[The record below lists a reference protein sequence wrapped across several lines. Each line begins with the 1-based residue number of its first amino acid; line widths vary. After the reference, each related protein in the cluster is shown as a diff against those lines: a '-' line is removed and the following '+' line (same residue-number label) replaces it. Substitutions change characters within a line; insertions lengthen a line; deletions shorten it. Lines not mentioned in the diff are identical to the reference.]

1 MEKHLEK
8 ALEKMTSSLSTEQ
21 RGSRLSDA
29 LSKIRKVL
37 EKRPEV
43 LAAYLY
49 GSHAKGYAREGSDID
64 IGVLLYP
71 NVKYSLMDEGGLKM
85 ELDCVNGFDVDAFI
99 INGKSP
105 SFKHSVISPRR
116 VIFCQD
122 DSLRADF
129 EVQTFNEYF
138 EVRPLLEESYQATL
152 ETVRRRL
159 NVRCN

>member
-1 MEKHLEK
+1 MDKKLEK
-8 ALEKMTSSLSTEQ
+8 ALEK
-21 RGSRLSDA
+21 
-29 LSKIRKVL
+29 IRKVL
-37 EKRPEV
+37 SKRPEV

-49 GSHAKGYAREGSDID
+49 GSHAKGYAREDSDID

-85 ELDCVNGFDVDAFI
+85 EVDCVDGFNIDAFI
-99 INGKSP
+99 INDKSP
-105 SFKHSVISPRR
+105 SFRHSVISPRR
-116 VIFCQD
+116 VIFCRD

-129 EVQTFNEYF
+129 EVRTFNEYF

-159 NVRCN
+159 NVGCN

>member
-1 MEKHLEK
+1 MEKSLEK
-8 ALEKMTSSLSTEQ
+8 ALEK
-21 RGSRLSDA
+21 
-29 LSKIRKVL
+29 IRKVL
-37 EKRPEV
+37 SKRSEV

-85 ELDCVNGFDVDAFI
+85 EIDCIDDFDVDAFV
-99 INGKSP
+99 INDKSP
-105 SFKHSVISPRR
+105 SFKYSVIGPRG
-116 VIFCQD
+116 VIFCRD

-129 EVQTFNEYF
+129 EVQAFNEYF
-138 EVRPLLEESYQATL
+138 EVKPLLEESYQATL

>member
-1 MEKHLEK
+1 MEKSLEK
-8 ALEKMTSSLSTEQ
+8 ALEK
-21 RGSRLSDA
+21 
-29 LSKIRKVL
+29 IRKVL
-37 EKRPEV
+37 KKRPEV

-49 GSHAKGYAREGSDID
+49 GSHAKGYARKGSDID

-71 NVKYSLMDEGGLKM
+71 NIKYSLMDEGGLKM
-85 ELDCVNGFDVDAFI
+85 ELDCVDSFDVDAFV

-138 EVRPLLEESYQATL
+138 EVKPLLEESYQATL
-152 ETVRRRL
+152 EAARRNL
-159 NVRCN
+159 NAKSN